1 MSGVHLLKSKMV
13 GQIEVPASNVVHGAG
28 YATAANGN
36 AVESGSKAEEEPLF
50 HQVYEL
56 CEVIGK
62 GPFSL
67 VRCVWR

>member
-1 MSGVHLLKSKMV
+1 MV
-13 GQIEVPASNVVHGAG
+13 GHMDAPSSNVVHGAG
-28 YATAANGN
+28 FPAVPNRANGAGADHVN
-36 AVESGSKAEEEPLF
+36 GVEDEPLF

-67 VRCVWR
+67 VRSASV